1 MAMKS
6 LSEAL
11 LYGIAD
17 LGYLNPDHLES
28 VVEKMLEGGVDV
40 LQLRAKGISE
50 EEIESHARRLVTIT
64 ERAGV
69 PFIINDHPEL
79 VPSVGAQG
87 AHVGQEDFEVSDA
100 RWRAGR
106 ALASEVALPLIGKST
121 HSVDQ
126 AHAAVGQGAD
136 YIGFGPLFATPTKP
150 GRPAVGLGGIRE
162 VQESI
167 SVPVFCIGGIKM
179 ENLESVLD
187 AGARRVV
194 IVSGILQS
202 SDPAGYC
209 AHVKKTLLERHQ
221 QG

>member
-28 VVEKMLEGGVDV
+28 VVEKMIEGGVDV

>member
-1 MAMKS
+1 MKS

-17 LGYLNPDHLES
+17 LGYLSPNHLEH
-28 VVEKMLEGGVDV
+28 VVEKMIEGGIDV
-40 LQLRAKGISE
+40 LQLRAKGVSE
-50 EEIESHARRLVTIT
+50 EQIESYARRLAAIT
-64 ERAGV
+64 EQAGV

-106 ALASEVALPLIGKST
+106 ALASEVASPLIGKST

-126 AHAAVGQGAD
+126 AHAAVAQGAD
-136 YIGFGPLFATPTKP
+136 YIGFGPLFVTPTKP
-150 GRPAVGLGGIRE
+150 GRAAVGLGSIRE
-162 VQESI
+162 IQDSI
-167 SVPVFCIGGIKM
+167 SVPVFCIGGIKI
-179 ENLESVLD
+179 ENLETVLE

-194 IVSGILQS
+194 VVSGILQA

-209 AHVKKTLLERHQ
+209 AQVKKALLERNA

>member
-1 MAMKS
+1 MKS
-6 LSEAL
+6 VSEAL

-17 LGYLNPDHLES
+17 LGYLSPEDLEY
-28 VVEKMLEGGVDV
+28 VVEKMIEGGIDV
-40 LQLRAKGISE
+40 LQLRAKGVSE
-50 EEIESHARRLVTIT
+50 EQIESHARRLVVIT
-64 ERAGV
+64 EQAGV

-87 AHVGQEDFEVSDA
+87 AHVGQEDFDVSDA

-106 ALASEVALPLIGKST
+106 ALASEVALPVIGKST
-121 HSVDQ
+121 HTVDQ
-126 AHAAVGQGAD
+126 AHAAVSQGAD

-150 GRPAVGLGGIRE
+150 GRLAVGLANIRE
-162 VQESI
+162 IQESV
-167 SVPVFCIGGIKM
+167 SLPVFCIGGIKM

-194 IVSGILQS
+194 IVSGILQA

-209 AHVKKTLLERHQ
+209 AQVKKTLLERHK

>member
-1 MAMKS
+1 MKS

-17 LGYLNPDHLES
+17 LGYVNPEHLEH
-28 VVEKMLEGGVDV
+28 VVEKMIEGGIDV

-50 EEIESHARRLVTIT
+50 EQIESYARRLVAIT
-64 ERAGV
+64 EQAGV

-106 ALASEVALPLIGKST
+106 ALASEVALPVIGKST

-126 AHAAVGQGAD
+126 AHAAVRQGAD

-150 GRPAVGLGGIRE
+150 GRPAVGVSRILEI
-162 VQESI
+162 QETI

-179 ENLESVLD
+179 ENLESVLE

-194 IVSGILQS
+194 IVSGILQA

-209 AHVKKTLLERHQ
+209 SQIKKTLLERYK